1 MGRRVAI
8 LAGGPAL
15 LALLF
20 VYIAGCGGCSRDP
33 ESYPVEFTFRPR
45 EDPLVLQLPTET
57 PAEIPASDKHDE
69 ALRQINRRGGKVR
82 EPSAVPTPIRDELY
96 QVIGQTFGTPAAPMV
111 GGDDESRALAAGLG
125 LTDANLAAGSRLF
138 RRLCV
143 SCHGTLGD
151 GRGETA
157 DWVTPR
163 PRDYRLGAFKFTST
177 ANHKPSRADLF
188 RTLSTGFQPKAAMP
202 GFAMRSEDDR
212 QRLIDYVMYLSLRGR
227 TEFDVLKAVLLHG
240 EDGLDGTAADHA
252 TAVLKNELK
261 AWTSAQS
268 SEIPANPPDL
278 ADDSPELAE
287 SVRRGHALFHDPKGA
302 GCATCH
308 VKHGREAKP
317 QYDVWGTLIR
327 PADLTEPKRKAGDDP
342 ATLFQ
347 RIRGGIAASGMP
359 AAVGLTDAQTWDVV
373 HFLRALPYPDRLS
386 PDVKAK
392 VYGE

>member
-1 MGRRVAI
+1 MGRRAAI

-20 VYIAGCGGCSRDP
+20 VYIAGCGGCSREP
-33 ESYPVEFTFRPR
+33 ESYPVEFNFPPR
-45 EDPLVLQLPTET
+45 SDPLVLQLPTET
-57 PAEIPASDKHDE
+57 PAEIPASDKNDE
-69 ALRQINRRGGKVR
+69 TLRQINRRGGKVR
-82 EPSAVPTPIRDELY
+82 EPSAVPAPIRDELY
-96 QVIGQTFGTPAAPMV
+96 EFIGQTFGTPAAPTV

-125 LTDANLAAGSRLF
+125 LTDENLAAGSRLF
-138 RRLCV
+138 RVLCV
-143 SCHGTLGD
+143 SCHGTTGD
-151 GRGETA
+151 GCGETA
-157 DWVTPR
+157 NWVTPR

-177 ANHKPSRADLF
+177 ANHKPSRADLS
-188 RTLSTGFQPKAAMP
+188 RTLANGLRGSMMP
-202 GFAMRSEDDR
+202 SFAMRPEDDR

-268 SEIPANPPDL
+268 SEIPATPPVF
-278 ADDSPELAE
+278 AEGSPELVE
-287 SVRRGHALFHDPKGA
+287 SVRRGHLLFHDPKGA

-342 ATLFQ
+342 VTLFR

-373 HFLRALPYPDRLS
+373 HFLRALPYPDRLP

-392 VYGE
+392 VYE